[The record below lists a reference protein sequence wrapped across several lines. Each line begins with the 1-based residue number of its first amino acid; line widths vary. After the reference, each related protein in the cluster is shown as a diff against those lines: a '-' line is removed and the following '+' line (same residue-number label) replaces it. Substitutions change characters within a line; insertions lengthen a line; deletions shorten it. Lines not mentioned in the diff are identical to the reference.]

1 MNVKIE
7 SVKLLTLESPRPDGN
22 SRPNQF
28 IEVTTDEGIEAR
40 CVTDMMPT
48 EVAMLRQKVLG
59 KDPLER
65 EMLFQMLYLTRHVRR
80 GWSGG
85 FDNCL
90 WDIAGKAA
98 GLPVHALI
106 GRVRE
111 RLPAYLTQGRR
122 ELEGY
127 LEDIER
133 GRELSG
139 IRAYKFHSYRTG
151 KEDLP
156 ILTAVREAV
165 GPDYALMHDPV
176 CCYTLRDAVMVGRV
190 LEELDFVWLEEPMH
204 EQKMDLYQELC
215 RELIIPVMATETLM
229 HDMYLSAQWLIQR
242 ATDRLRANAR
252 NGTTQVLKLAHFA
265 ELHSTNVELNYIA
278 GLYGLIH
285 AHLGCCIENTDYFEA
300 FSPESDALHKQ
311 GEEWGLLNAPLIE
324 GGYLTPPDGPGWGAK
339 WDETRFQSLIVREC

>member
-1 MNVKIE
+1 MKIE
-7 SVKLLTLESPRPDGN
+7 SVKLLELEIPQSEGEPR
-22 SRPNQF
+22 RNQF
-28 IEVTTDEGIEAR
+28 IQVRTDGGIEGR
-40 CVTDMMPT
+40 CATTMT
-48 EVAMLRQKVLG
+48 AAEVEKLRPVVLG
-59 KDPLER
+59 ADPLER
-65 EMLFQMLYLTRHVRR
+65 ERLFQTLYLTRHLRR

-98 GLPVHALI
+98 GLPVYALI

-111 RLPAYLTQGRR
+111 RFPAYLTRGRR

-127 LEDIER
+127 LEDIDQA
-133 GRELSG
+133 RELSG
-139 IRAYKFHSYRTG
+139 IQAYKFHSYRTG
-151 KEDLP
+151 KEDIP
-156 ILTAVREAV
+156 ILTAVRQAV

-176 CCYTLRDAVMVGRV
+176 CWYTLRDAITVGRV
-190 LEELDFVWLEEPMH
+190 LEELDFLWLEEPMH

-215 RELIIPVMATETLM
+215 RELVIPVMATETLM

-265 ELHSTNVELNYIA
+265 ELHSANVELNYIA

-285 AHLGCCIENTDYFEA
+285 AHLGCCIDNTDYFEA
-300 FSPESDALHKQ
+300 FSPEPDDLRKQ

-324 GGYLTPPDGPGWGAK
+324 DGHLKPPDGPGWGAE
-339 WDETRFQSLIVREC
+339 WDEVRFDSLVVGEC

>member
-1 MNVKIE
+1 MKIE
-7 SVKLLTLESPRPDGN
+7 SLKLLALESPQPRGEPH
-22 SRPNQF
+22 RNQF
-28 IEVTTDEGIEAR
+28 IQVTTDQGVEAR
-40 CVTDMMPT
+40 CVTDMT
-48 EVAMLRQKVLG
+48 RAEVEMLRQTVLG
-59 KDPLER
+59 KDPMER
-65 EMLFQMLYLTRHVRR
+65 EMLFQMLYLRRHVRR
-80 GWSGG
+80 GWSGA

-90 WDIAGKAA
+90 WDIAGKVA
-98 GLPVHALI
+98 GLPVYALI

-111 RLPAYLTQGRR
+111 HLPVYLTQGRR

-127 LEDIER
+127 LEDIDR
-133 GRELSG
+133 GRELSSIG
-139 IRAYKFHSYRTG
+139 AYKFHSYRRG

-176 CCYTLRDAVMVGRV
+176 CWYSLRDAIMVGRV

-204 EQKMDLYQELC
+204 EQKMDLYQQLC

-229 HDMYLSAQWLIQR
+229 HDMVLSAQWLMQG

-278 GLYGLIH
+278 SLYGLIH
-285 AHLGCCIENTDYFEA
+285 AHLACCIENTDYFEA
-300 FSPESDALHKQ
+300 FSPEPDALRKQ
-311 GEEWGLLNAPLIE
+311 GERWGLLNAPLIE
-324 GGYLTPPDGPGWGAK
+324 AGHVAPPDGPGWGAE
-339 WDETRFQSLIVREC
+339 WDEKRFGSLVVSTNG

>member
-1 MNVKIE
+1 
-7 SVKLLTLESPRPDGN
+7 
-22 SRPNQF
+22 
-28 IEVTTDEGIEAR
+28 
-40 CVTDMMPT
+40 MP
-48 EVAMLRQKVLG
+48 V
-59 KDPLER
+59 
-65 EMLFQMLYLTRHVRR
+65 Y
-80 GWSGG
+80 S
-85 FDNCL
+85 
-90 WDIAGKAA
+90 
-98 GLPVHALI
+98 LI

-111 RLPAYLTQGRR
+111 RFPAYLTQGRR

-127 LEDIER
+127 LEDIDR

-139 IRAYKFHSYRTG
+139 IQAYKFHSYRTG

-176 CCYTLRDAVMVGRV
+176 CWYTLRDAIMVGRV

-265 ELHSTNVELNYIA
+265 ELHSANVELNYIA

-300 FSPESDALHKQ
+300 FSPESDALRRQ
-311 GEEWGLLNAPLIE
+311 GEEWGLLNAPLIVD
-324 GGYLTPPDGPGWGAK
+324 GHLAPPDGPGWGAE
-339 WDETRFQSLIVREC
+339 WDEARFRSLVVGER